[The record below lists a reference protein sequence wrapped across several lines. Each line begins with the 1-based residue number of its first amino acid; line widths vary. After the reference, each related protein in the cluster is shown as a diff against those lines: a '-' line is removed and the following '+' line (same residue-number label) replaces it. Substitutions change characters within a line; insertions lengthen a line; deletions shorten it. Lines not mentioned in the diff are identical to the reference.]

1 MMFLKDIN
9 LLLSRDKCGM
19 SPILKAAELGHLGV
33 VNMIISKT
41 PQSVKTTDESGRNVL
56 HWAARC
62 RDDEIR
68 EQLNSL
74 LSSKGA
80 NRNAKDMVKYAIL
93 KPLHRASQKIMFNPR
108 LNIPI
113 VSL

>member
-74 LSSKGA
+74 LREAFKKKKEYKLG
-80 NRNAKDMVKYAIL
+80 NCPKRWEGVNL
-93 KPLHRASQKIMFNPR
+93 KTLFFYS
-108 LNIPI
+108 
-113 VSL
+113 